1 MIKWLP
7 DYIDDYAVEHTQ
19 VGGVALLQELE
30 RKTHL
35 EVMRPQMLSGYLQGQ
50 FLAMM
55 SRLKAPHRILEVGT
69 YTGYSAVCLAQ
80 GLTAEGIL
88 YTIDSNPELEAVATE
103 FLQKTPQASQIRQYQ
118 GDAMK
123 IIPQLEETW
132 DLVFLDAD
140 KVNYAAYYNM
150 IFPRLKVG
158 GLLIADNVLWQG
170 KVAAGSHEKRASAL
184 AGFNKMV
191 AKDPRV
197 NNVLLPLR
205 DGLLLIEKVK
215 N

>member
-7 DYIDDYAVEHTQ
+7 DYIDDYAIEHTQ
-19 VGGVALLQELE
+19 VGEAALLQELE

-55 SRLKAPHRILEVGT
+55 SRIKAPRRILEVGT
-69 YTGYSAVCLAQ
+69 YTGYSAICLAQ
-80 GLTAEGIL
+80 GLTSEGVL

-150 IFPRLKVG
+150 IFPHLKVG

-205 DGLLLIEKVK
+205 DGLLMVEKVE

>member
-19 VGGVALLQELE
+19 VGGVELLHALE

-50 FLAMM
+50 FLAMI
-55 SRLKAPHRILEVGT
+55 SRLKSPHRILEVGT
-69 YTGYSAVCLAQ
+69 YTGYSAICLAQ
-80 GLTAEGIL
+80 GLGPEGIL
-88 YTIDSNPELEAVATE
+88 HTIDSNPELEAVATE
-103 FLQKTPQASQIRQYQ
+103 FLQQAPQASQIRQHQ
-118 GDAMK
+118 GDALS

-140 KVNYAAYYNM
+140 KVNYAAYYDM
-150 IFPRLKVG
+150 IFPHLRVG

-191 AKDPRV
+191 AKDTRV

-205 DGLLLIEKVK
+205 DGLLMIEKVK

>member
-1 MIKWLP
+1 MKWLP
-7 DYIDDYAVEHTQ
+7 DYIDDYAVAHTQ
-19 VGGVALLQELE
+19 VGGAELLHALE
-30 RKTHL
+30 RKTNL

-50 FLAMM
+50 FLALM
-55 SRLKAPHRILEVGT
+55 SRLKAPRRILEVGT
-69 YTGYSAVCLAQ
+69 YTGYSALCLAQ
-80 GLTAEGIL
+80 GLSEDGML
-88 YTIDSNPELEAVATE
+88 HTIDSNPELEAVATE
-103 FLQKTPQASQIRQYQ
+103 FLQQSPQAAQIQQHQ
-118 GDAMK
+118 GNALE
-123 IIPQLEETW
+123 IIPTLDEQW

-140 KVNYAAYYNM
+140 KVNYATYYKL

-191 AKDPRV
+191 AKDTRV

-205 DGLLLIEKVK
+205 DGLLMIEKLREE
-215 N
+215 

>member
-1 MIKWLP
+1 MRWLP
-7 DYIDDYAVEHTQ
+7 DYVDDYAVAHTQ
-19 VGGVALLQELE
+19 VGDAELLHALE

-50 FLAMM
+50 FLALM
-55 SRLKAPHRILEVGT
+55 SRLQRPRRILEVGT
-69 YTGYSAVCLAQ
+69 YTGYSALCLAQ
-80 GLTAEGIL
+80 GLTEDGIL
-88 YTIDSNPELEAVATE
+88 HTIDSNPELEAVATE
-103 FLQKTPQASQIRQYQ
+103 FLQQAPQASQIIQHQ
-118 GDAMK
+118 GNALE
-123 IIPQLEETW
+123 IIPSLEETW
-132 DLVFLDAD
+132 DVVFLDAD
-140 KVNYAAYYNM
+140 KVNYATYYDL
-150 IFPRLKVG
+150 IFPRLKIG

-191 AKDPRV
+191 SEDSRV

-205 DGLLLIEKVK
+205 DGLLMIEKIEE

>member
-1 MIKWLP
+1 MKWLP
-7 DYIDDYAVEHTQ
+7 NYINEYAIAHTQ
-19 VGGVALLQELE
+19 VGGRELLHALE

-50 FLAMM
+50 FLALM
-55 SRLKAPHRILEVGT
+55 SRLQSPRRILEVGT
-69 YTGYSAVCLAQ
+69 YTGYSALCLAQ
-80 GLTAEGIL
+80 GLTTDGML
-88 YTIDSNPELEAVATE
+88 YTIDNNPELEAVATE
-103 FLQKTPQASQIRQYQ
+103 FLQQAPQFEQIQQHQ
-118 GDAMK
+118 GNALE
-123 IIPQLEETW
+123 IIPKLEETW

-140 KVNYAAYYNM
+140 KVNYAAYYDM
-150 IFPRLKVG
+150 IFPRLKIG

-184 AGFNKMV
+184 AGFNKMI
-191 AKDPRV
+191 AEDSRV

-205 DGLLLIEKVK
+205 DGLLMIEKVSE

>member
-1 MIKWLP
+1 MKWLP
-7 DYIDDYAVEHTQ
+7 DYVDDYAVAHTQ
-19 VGGVALLQELE
+19 VGGAELLHALE

-50 FLAMM
+50 FLALM
-55 SRLKAPHRILEVGT
+55 SRLQQPRRILEVGT
-69 YTGYSAVCLAQ
+69 YTGYSALCLAQ
-80 GLTAEGIL
+80 GLPIDGML
-88 YTIDSNPELEAVATE
+88 HTIDSNPELEAVATE
-103 FLQKTPQASQIRQYQ
+103 FLQQAPQASQIIQHQ
-118 GDAMK
+118 GNALE
-123 IIPQLEETW
+123 IIPVLEETW

-140 KVNYAAYYNM
+140 KVNYAAYYDL
-150 IFPRLKVG
+150 IFPRLKIG

-191 AKDPRV
+191 SEDSRV

-205 DGLLLIEKVK
+205 DGLLMIEKVEEK
-215 N
+215 